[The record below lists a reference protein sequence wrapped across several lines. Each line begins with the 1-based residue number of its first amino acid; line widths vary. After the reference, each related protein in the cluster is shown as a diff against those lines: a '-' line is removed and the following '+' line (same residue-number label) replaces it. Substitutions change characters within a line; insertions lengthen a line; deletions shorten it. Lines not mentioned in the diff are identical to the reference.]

1 MGLGWWR
8 TQEVGAGGR
17 CSQGLPPPRLRGVMP
32 ASTLQH
38 ESQLQAPLG
47 SWGKA
52 QRAWNAPRHSG
63 MLPLM
68 VYWV

>member
-1 MGLGWWR
+1 MAVAARAHPHPGFGEL
-8 TQEVGAGGR
+8 
-17 CSQGLPPPRLRGVMP
+17 CPPPPCTHG
-32 ASTLQH
+32 
-38 ESQLQAPLG
+38 SQLQAPLG